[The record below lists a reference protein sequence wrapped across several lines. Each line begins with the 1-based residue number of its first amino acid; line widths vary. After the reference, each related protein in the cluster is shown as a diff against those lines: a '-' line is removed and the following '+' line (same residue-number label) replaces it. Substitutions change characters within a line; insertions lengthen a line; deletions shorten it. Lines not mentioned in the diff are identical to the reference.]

1 MTEPKPSNH
10 KTVNRRDFLKISAMA
25 GGILAGGGLLR
36 AFLYPEPAVVSDS
49 RLLMGTVINLT
60 LVAENEKQGWDAI
73 AAAFDAMGK
82 LTSVF
87 NFRETS
93 SELYLL
99 NQAGRLD
106 QPSPELID
114 ILEKAKYF
122 GDISDGAFDITV
134 LPVLDAYRA
143 GQPVTNVQLALVDYR
158 KILVQNDR
166 VQFENAGMQVT
177 LDGIAKGRV
186 VDGGV
191 SALAAIGFKNI
202 LVEAGGDLLASGAHP
217 DGDSWKIA
225 IAHPRP
231 SGENKWLTSFRARN
245 QAVATS
251 GDYLN
256 AFTPDFSQ
264 NHIVDPRSGLS
275 PVELASA
282 TVIAP
287 SVTEA
292 DALSTTMMVL
302 GVKKGLAL
310 VERLPGVETLL
321 VKKDLTIYR
330 SPGFPTS

>member
-1 MTEPKPSNH
+1 MTDIKPNNH
-10 KTVNRRDFLKISAMA
+10 IAVNRRDFLKISAVA
-25 GGILAGGGLLR
+25 GGILAGGGILR
-36 AFLYPEPAVVSDS
+36 AFLYPEPVVVSDS
-49 RLLMGTVINLT
+49 RLLMGTIINLI
-60 LVAENEKQGWDAI
+60 LVAENEKQGWGAI
-73 AAAFDAMGK
+73 AAAFAAMEK
-82 LTSVF
+82 LTGVF
-87 NFRETS
+87 NFREPS
-93 SELYLL
+93 SELYQL
-99 NQAGRLD
+99 NQSGKLD

-114 ILEKAKYF
+114 ILVKARYF
-122 GDISDGAFDITV
+122 GEISDGAFDITV
-134 LPVLDAYRA
+134 LPVLQAYRA
-143 GQPVTNVQLALVDYR
+143 SQPVTYAQLALVDYR

-166 VQFENAGMQVT
+166 VQFEKAGMRVT

-191 SALAAIGFKNI
+191 SALTSTGFKNI
-202 LVEAGGDLLASGAHP
+202 LVEAGGDLLASGVHP
-217 DGDSWKIA
+217 DGGSWKIA

-231 SGENKWLTSFRARN
+231 TGENKWLASFRAKN

-256 AFTPDFSQ
+256 AFTSDFSQ

-275 PVELASA
+275 PVELSSA

-302 GVKKGLAL
+302 GVQKGLAL

-321 VKKDLTIYR
+321 VTKDLIIYR
-330 SPGFPTS
+330 SPGFPTA